1 MLERCDEQCDAPHA
15 CPPSNPGGGCSGFSL
30 IELVVVLAVVGIIT
44 LWAYPSYAERVRAT
58 HRIEAQGGLVEAAQW
73 LERHYTLHGRYPQVV
88 QDAQGAHEG
97 GLPVALR
104 AVPQQPGT
112 PPRYHLVFLELTAH
126 AYLLAA
132 QPVGSMQHDACGA
145 FTLDHRGVRS
155 QRDWQPGRCRSG
167 WA

>member
-1 MLERCDEQCDAPHA
+1 MPSFCDVQRADG
-15 CPPSNPGGGCSGFSL
+15 SRNSGGGSRGFSL
-30 IELVVVLAVVGIIT
+30 IELMVVLAVVGIIT

-73 LERHYTLHGRYPQVV
+73 LERHYTLHGRYPQAV
-88 QDAQGAHEG
+88 QGAGG
-97 GLPVALR
+97 GLPAGLR
-104 AVPQQPGT
+104 AMPRRPDA

-126 AYLLAA
+126 AYVLAA
-132 QPVGSMQHDACGA
+132 QPVGSMGLDACGA

-155 QRDWQPGRCRSG
+155 QRDWQPGRCRTG